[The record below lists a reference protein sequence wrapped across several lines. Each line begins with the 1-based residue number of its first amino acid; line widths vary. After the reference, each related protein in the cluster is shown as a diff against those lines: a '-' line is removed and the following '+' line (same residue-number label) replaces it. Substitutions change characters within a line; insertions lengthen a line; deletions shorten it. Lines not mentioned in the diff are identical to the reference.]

1 MNNLIKF
8 IGGDAD
14 PNVFSCSV
22 HYFPCQLQKT
32 TTTTTTTTN
41 TLILLTQPL
50 VFHLLVFGKERLQS
64 WTKVLGTVL
73 QYAYF
78 PVISRLPLKTASF
91 SKFSCSSPSPHPIQS
106 WNSEKILDTRVQHC
120 LRGEGRGWT
129 CMNWKTPQ
137 KRKSVPRLLS
147 MIVDVSVN
155 WARSLLSMCCLFLGY
170 KFEPKP
176 NSYVL
181 ITAGNT

>member
-1 MNNLIKF
+1 MNNLIQF

-22 HYFPCQLQKT
+22 HYFPCQLHK
-32 TTTTTTTTN
+32 TTTTTN

-64 WTKVLGTVL
+64 WTKVLGTCM
-73 QYAYF
+73 QYCNMHIF
-78 PVISRLPLKTASF
+78 PSFLGSLLKLHHFRNFLAVFPPPTLYKVESL
-91 SKFSCSSPSPHPIQS
+91 K
-106 WNSEKILDTRVQHC
+106 KILDTRIQHC
-120 LRGEGRGWT
+120 LWGEGRGWT

-137 KRKSVPRLLS
+137 KCKSVPRLLS
-147 MIVDVSVN
+147 MIVDASVN